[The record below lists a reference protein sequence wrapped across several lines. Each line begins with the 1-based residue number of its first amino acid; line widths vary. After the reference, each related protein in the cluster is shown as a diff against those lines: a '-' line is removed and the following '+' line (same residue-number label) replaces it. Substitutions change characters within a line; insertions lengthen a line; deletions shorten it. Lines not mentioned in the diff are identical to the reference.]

1 MLEMIN
7 KIGPVIELT
16 TLFVVIMLSILI
28 VAGWCMQPK
37 KKIQKTTCQKES
49 RKYRWQ

>member
-1 MLEMIN
+1 MLLNRKAEENMLEMIN

-28 VAGWCMQPK
+28 VAGICMQPK
-37 KKIQKTTCQKES
+37 KKIQKTIC
-49 RKYRWQ
+49 